1 MRVEL
6 LTIGDELLLGF
17 TLDTN
22 GPFLARA
29 LAAMGVTVTHRAS
42 VGDDAD
48 AVARAIREALDRTGA
63 VITTGGLGPTADDRT
78 REAVAAAFGT
88 TLVLDDAIADGLRA
102 LWRSRGFPGE
112 LPASNLRQA
121 MVPQGATVLP
131 NAHGSAPGLWLE
143 DARGRWVAMVPGVP
157 REMRGMWGDTLE
169 PRVRARFGA
178 GTTVVRSRT
187 VRTTGISESQLA
199 DDLGE
204 LARGVHGLSLAYL
217 PGVEGVDLRVTATGF
232 PPDETER
239 RLTAAA
245 DALLA
250 VAGPHAYGLDDTDL
264 AAVVLA
270 RCREKGLRLAVA
282 ESCTG
287 GMLGMRLTAVPGSSD
302 VLIGGVIAYDNV
314 VKATH
319 LGVRALDIAEH
330 GAVSELVAR
339 YMAHGARLRF
349 GADIGVAIT
358 GVAGPGGGTEAK
370 PVGTVWVAAD
380 LRGEVRAVTR
390 RLPGDR
396 HEVRQR
402 AAQMALD
409 LVRRG
414 LEKGA

>member
-29 LAAMGVTVTHRAS
+29 LAAMGVTVAHRAS

-169 PRVRARFGA
+169 PRVRA
-178 GTTVVRSRT
+178 
-187 VRTTGISESQLA
+187 
-199 DDLGE
+199 
-204 LARGVHGLSLAYL
+204 
-217 PGVEGVDLRVTATGF
+217 
-232 PPDETER
+232 
-239 RLTAAA
+239 

-314 VKATH
+314 VKAAH